1 VFDPKEFWLN
11 KAKENKKLKNIDDAL
26 ECMEKAR
33 SIENSKN
40 KPNFWFENGFACVE
54 IGHYKEAIECFDK
67 HLEFNPPDF
76 DIMFQKG
83 IVEYLLKNNL
93 VAIEYF
99 NKAWELKYAEHLQMQ
114 EQISALKDHKEYEKA
129 LKYAT
134 KLNEPFS
141 IPNGFWRYKGLALT
155 EHGNYEK
162 AIECFDKVLL
172 VNPNEPEILF
182 DKSKSELLLGNED
195 NCIKLLKKAC
205 EFDSNLKDRILS
217 DIFSELKENK
227 QIRQLIY
234 K

>member
-1 VFDPKEFWLN
+1 VFDPEKFWLN
-11 KAKENKKLKNIDDAL
+11 KVGELKKLKKIDEAL
-26 ECMEKAR
+26 ECMEKVR
-33 SIENSKN
+33 TIENSKN

-54 IGHYKEAIECFDK
+54 SGHYKEAIECFNK

-76 DIMFQKG
+76 DTMFQKG
-83 IVEYLLKNNL
+83 IVEYLLKNSL
-93 VAIEYF
+93 EAIECF
-99 NKAWELKYAEHLQMQ
+99 NKAWELKHAEHLQMN
-114 EQISALKDHKEYEKA
+114 EQVSALKEHKEYEKA

-141 IPNGFWRYKGLALT
+141 IPNEFWQYKGLALT

-162 AIECFDKVLL
+162 AIECFDEILSAY
-172 VNPNEPEILF
+172 PNEPEILF
-182 DKSKSELLLGNED
+182 DKSKCELLRGNEN
-195 NCIKLLKKAC
+195 NCIELLKKAC

-217 DIFSELKENK
+217 DVFSELKENK